1 MSEVAVCILPL
12 LLHRAAQSGIE
23 PVASQLPVR
32 KQNGC
37 FNALTG
43 GGEGHSVSFRLAK
56 VADWFLSL
64 IAVIYISSLSV

>member
-37 FNALTG
+37 FNALR
-43 GGEGHSVSFRLAK
+43 EAVRVIVFR
-56 VADWFLSL
+56 FG
-64 IAVIYISSLSV
+64 